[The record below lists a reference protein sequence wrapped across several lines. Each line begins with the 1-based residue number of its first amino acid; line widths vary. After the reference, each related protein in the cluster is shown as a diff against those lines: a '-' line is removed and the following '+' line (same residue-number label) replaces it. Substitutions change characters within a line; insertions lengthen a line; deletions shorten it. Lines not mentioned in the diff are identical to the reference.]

1 MQTTRKLPST
11 YKKLMQ
17 FWKLNSIRNEIHRK
31 RTKENMQRTSL
42 DVILKIEQM
51 NKQAKNT
58 ITKQREEYKLWNR
71 NTEFNKQKNTFL
83 IKRH

>member
-1 MQTTRKLPST
+1 
-11 YKKLMQ
+11 
-17 FWKLNSIRNEIHRK
+17 
-31 RTKENMQRTSL
+31 MQRTSL